1 MRKNYQL
8 SPDFVEDM
16 KASFKANQ
24 ELVPGSAQVIA
35 YAKPDLVLKELIEV
49 APPQKSTLSWLIKC
63 NGIIKDIA
71 SALQNVHNSC
81 LVHGHLEPSVVG
93 SFSSGDTTNVW
104 KLMEIGQSVKI
115 GSAMSGDIFS
125 SYFPPECI
133 FHAEKS
139 RLEAQKDDFL

>member
-49 APPQKSTLSWLIKC
+49 APPPKVYT
-63 NGIIKDIA
+63 
-71 SALQNVHNSC
+71 
-81 LVHGHLEPSVVG
+81 
-93 SFSSGDTTNVW
+93 
-104 KLMEIGQSVKI
+104 
-115 GSAMSGDIFS
+115 
-125 SYFPPECI
+125 
-133 FHAEKS
+133 
-139 RLEAQKDDFL
+139 FLAY